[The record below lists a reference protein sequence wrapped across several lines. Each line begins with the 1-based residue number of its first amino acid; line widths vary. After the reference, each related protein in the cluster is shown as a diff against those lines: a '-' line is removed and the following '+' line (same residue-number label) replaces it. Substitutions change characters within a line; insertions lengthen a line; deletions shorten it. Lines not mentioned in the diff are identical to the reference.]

1 MNTPKKDSSM
11 LKYVKRQSK
20 NPSVR
25 IKRAIA
31 ELQNESNSFN
41 IGNVIFEDIIMK
53 GIESMELALSKQDRT
68 KNHIIPISMFEETI
82 SIIKKHVK

>member
-1 MNTPKKDSSM
+1 MKA
-11 LKYVKRQSK
+11 SK

-41 IGNVIFEDIIMK
+41 IGNVIFEDIIIK
-53 GIESMELALSKQDRT
+53 GIESMELALSKEDRT
-68 KNHIIPISMFEETI
+68 KNHIIPIAMFEETI
-82 SIIKKHVK
+82 SIIKKHIA